1 MVRKLK
7 PGSISSFAQLSQIF
21 ISQFVRAKDHQLPPT
36 NLLSVKQG
44 NDESLKD
51 YITRL
56 KKEVVRVENYSDVVA
71 LTVIMTELQPVRFH

>member
-1 MVRKLK
+1 MVRTLK

-36 NLLSVKQG
+36 HLLSVKQE
-44 NDESLKD
+44 NDKSLKD

-56 KKEVVRVENYSDVVA
+56 KKEVVRVENYNDIVA
-71 LTVIMTELQPVRFH
+71 LIVIMAKLQPRRFH